1 MPTQTESTAY
11 GYRSTISDVLP
22 EAEAKA
28 WFEDVKRAVGTRSN
42 FGQLIDLRRQ
52 KPYGPETNAVIQEAM
67 TYVRAKGMVRSA
79 VVLSSAVT
87 ALQIKRLAKET
98 GMYEYER
105 YIDASADPNWEQTA
119 LAWIERGIDPDA

>member
-1 MPTQTESTAY
+1 MPTQTESTPY

-28 WFEDVKRAVGTRSN
+28 WFEDVKRAVAGRSN
-42 FGQLIDLRRQ
+42 FGQLIDLRHQ

-67 TYVRAKGMVRSA
+67 TYVRARGMQRSA

-98 GMYEYER
+98 GMYAYER

-119 LAWIERGIDPDA
+119 LAWIERGVDPDA

>member
-1 MPTQTESTAY
+1 MPTQTQSTPY

-52 KPYGPETNAVIQEAM
+52 KAYGPETNAIIQEAM
-67 TYVRAKGMVRSA
+67 TYVRARGMQRSA
-79 VVLSSAVT
+79 VVLASAVT

-98 GMYEYER
+98 GMYAYER

-119 LAWIERGIDPDA
+119 LAWIERGVDPDA